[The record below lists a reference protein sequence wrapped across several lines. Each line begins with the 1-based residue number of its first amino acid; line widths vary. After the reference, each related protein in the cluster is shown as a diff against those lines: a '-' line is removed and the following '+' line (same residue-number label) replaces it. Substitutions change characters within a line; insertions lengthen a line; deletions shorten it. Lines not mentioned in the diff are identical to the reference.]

1 MFGLHKILL
10 TFWVFYVAHILNA
23 RMVYK
28 ERLSMREQLIML
40 EIGSDRIDTASSFVD
55 YVSEEYGFSK
65 SSIWYNLNQLKE
77 RGMVEFANREE
88 IGKPLS
94 LTRIG
99 KGQLGGLETSRRDL
113 LAHFSRALMQ
123 RVGPYGG
130 LGNGYAGGVYR

>member
-1 MFGLHKILL
+1 M
-10 TFWVFYVAHILNA
+10 AHILNA

-77 RGMVEFANREE
+77 RGIVEFATKEE

-94 LTRIG
+94 LTKSG
-99 KGQLGGLETSRRDL
+99 MSQLGGLENSRRDL
-113 LAHFSRALMQ
+113 LAHFSRVLMQ

-130 LGNGYAGGVYR
+130 LGNGYAEGFMGSNR